1 MAATMIDKATQ
12 HSWNGNADWLLN
24 RYTAA
29 MIVRIRARGLFHERL
44 RASEAGPGIHS
55 IGYFAFTLE
64 VMEVITLDA
73 ILN

>member
-1 MAATMIDKATQ
+1 MTQ

-29 MIVRIRARGLFHERL
+29 MIVRVRARGLFHERL
-44 RASEAGPGIHS
+44 CASLPGPGYPFC
-55 IGYFAFTLE
+55 YFAFTLE

>member
-1 MAATMIDKATQ
+1 
-12 HSWNGNADWLLN
+12 
-24 RYTAA
+24 